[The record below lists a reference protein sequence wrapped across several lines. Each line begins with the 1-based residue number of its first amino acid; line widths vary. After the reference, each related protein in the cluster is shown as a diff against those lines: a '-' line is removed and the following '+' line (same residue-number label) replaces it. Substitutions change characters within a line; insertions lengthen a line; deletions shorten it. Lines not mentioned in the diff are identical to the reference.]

1 MPGLFAASHQDK
13 LTLHPAVRCSPNVS
27 RAGALCRLL
36 ERYIQ
41 FDYQNTENKRGP
53 MNLVSRQIIND
64 AAHDL
69 AILFLQS
76 RAGEPS
82 VTDTF
87 PVVEI
92 LGGGNLYQVRRSS

>member
-1 MPGLFAASHQDK
+1 
-13 LTLHPAVRCSPNVS
+13 
-27 RAGALCRLL
+27 
-36 ERYIQ
+36 
-41 FDYQNTENKRGP
+41 

-92 LGGGNLYQVRRSS
+92 LGGESLSGEEVVVTVSIRVPKKLIEAASLPPRLASQQLPIHCPHCHGSGYINEL